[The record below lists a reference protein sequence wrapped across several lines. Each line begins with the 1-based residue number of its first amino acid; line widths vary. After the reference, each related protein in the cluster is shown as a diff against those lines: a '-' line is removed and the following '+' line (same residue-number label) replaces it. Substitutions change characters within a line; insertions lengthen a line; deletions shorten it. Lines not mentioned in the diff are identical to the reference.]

1 MDARRPQAA
10 RPHDCCGGPSGVAQ
24 AQTEGKAAVQAHA
37 ADPYITPSD
46 TTMPLLSPSAKKK
59 QQKIGGVPLDLAR
72 AVLGAVFDT
81 LDETRTGSLEV
92 AELQRVGFKTATMV
106 GSPSDAQVDRE
117 AFVRTIVSLLG
128 RKNADDSAKLLPE
141 AVALCGRVFRLR
153 AAAAARD
160 AADLAR
166 AEAEEKADVARY
178 AARTRAERATTDGR
192 RAEAAAAEGRRIADG
207 LRGRL
212 EAAEDELG
220 RVRAALRDATA
231 DAEAT
236 AAKMERLQE
245 ALARGDTADR
255 VAELEEALAAANERV
270 RAQAPDDLRDQ
281 LAAARADVKAVL
293 ARADNAEK
301 RVAEANEA
309 CAAATKRAEVAEARV
324 EAAERREVDAV
335 TDATNRVESA
345 EIARDAAQRRADA
358 AEAAISSSAD
368 AVTAATRRA
377 DNAEKRAAKAEEAM
391 TAAVQRAQT
400 AGDAV
405 AAAGDA
411 AALLAQAETR
421 ISEERQRAAAAEA
434 TRDEEQRRA
443 VAAEATRDEE
453 RHRADAADAKRTEAS
468 RRAARAEK
476 ALATAIDREKTA
488 EAKTTE
494 VLRRAKTAETAAG
507 MAEAAV
513 QAAVRK
519 AEKAEAELARQRTA
533 QSPEELH
540 ALRQDL
546 ARAKAARD
554 QAEARLAKGG
564 SGAADHFRAAL
575 SGLLAGLSLDDN
587 SDDGGALDVAEL
599 LDAGAEPDVVAAI
612 DTEGRGRIA
621 PAVLVD
627 ILAQSSTYQSAEQSA
642 SMLREWAQI
651 AVAVLDD
658 RHRAR
663 RNRENDSG
671 SGYNVGAMFCGLD
684 FSGE

>member
-1 MDARRPQAA
+1 
-10 RPHDCCGGPSGVAQ
+10 
-24 AQTEGKAAVQAHA
+24 
-37 ADPYITPSD
+37 
-46 TTMPLLSPSAKKK
+46 MPLLSPSAKKK

-117 AFVRTIVSLLG
+117 AFVSTIVSLLG

-245 ALARGDTADR
+245 ALAKSDNSDR
-255 VAELEEALAAANERV
+255 VADLEQALAAANERV
-270 RAQAPDDLRDQ
+270 RETPETDAGLRDQ
-281 LAAARADVKAVL
+281 LIEARENVKAVL

-301 RVAEANEA
+301 RAAEASESI
-309 CAAATKRAEVAEARV
+309 AAATKRAEAAEALV
-324 EAAERREVDAV
+324 EAAQRREVDAV

-345 EIARDAAQRRADA
+345 EIARDAAQRRAAA

-391 TAAVQRAQT
+391 TAAVSAPRPPAT
-400 AGDAV
+400 RSRRPATRRRSSRRPNPEFPRKGDAPPPPRRRGTRNS
-405 AAAGDA
+405 AAPSPPRRRGTRSAAGP
-411 AALLAQAETR
+411 TR
-421 ISEERQRAAAAEA
+421 PRQNGPRRPGAPRAPRRPWRRRSTARKPRRPKRPKCCGA
-434 TRDEEQRRA
+434 RRRPRPRRA
-443 VAAEATRDEE
+443 WPRPPSERRCARPRPRPSSRVRPPRSAPSARTSRARGGRD
-453 RHRADAADAKRTEAS
+453 
-468 RRAARAEK
+468 
-476 ALATAIDREKTA
+476 
-488 EAKTTE
+488 
-494 VLRRAKTAETAAG
+494 
-507 MAEAAV
+507 
-513 QAAVRK
+513 
-519 AEKAEAELARQRTA
+519 
-533 QSPEELH
+533 P
-540 ALRQDL
+540 
-546 ARAKAARD
+546 
-554 QAEARLAKGG
+554 ARLARRLGRGG
-564 SGAADHFRAAL
+564 PLPCGAL
-575 SGLLAGLSLDDN
+575 GLLAGLSLDDN
-587 SDDGGALDVAEL
+587 SDDGGALDVADL

-663 RNRENDSG
+663 RNRENESG

>member
-1 MDARRPQAA
+1 
-10 RPHDCCGGPSGVAQ
+10 
-24 AQTEGKAAVQAHA
+24 
-37 ADPYITPSD
+37 
-46 TTMPLLSPSAKKK
+46 MPLLSPSAKKK

-245 ALARGDTADR
+245 ALAKSDNSDR
-255 VAELEEALAAANERV
+255 VADLEQALAAANERV
-270 RAQAPDDLRDQ
+270 RETPETDAGLRDQ
-281 LAAARADVKAVL
+281 LIEARENVKAVL

-301 RVAEANEA
+301 RAAEANEA
-309 CAAATKRAEVAEARV
+309 CAAATKRAEAAEALV
-324 EAAERREVDAV
+324 EAAQRREVDAV

-345 EIARDAAQRRADA
+345 EIARDAAQRRAAA

-377 DNAEKRAAKAEEAM
+377 DNAEQRAAKAEEAM

-411 AALLAQAETR
+411 AALLAQAESR
-421 ISEERQRAAAAEA
+421 ISEERRRAAAAEA

-443 VAAEATRDEE
+443 VAAEAKRDEE
-453 RHRADAADAKRTEAS
+453 RRRADAADAKRTEAS

-476 ALATAIDREKTA
+476 ALATAIDREKIA

-494 VLRRAKTAETAAG
+494 ILRRAKTAETAAG

-519 AEKAEAELARQRTA
+519 AEKAESESARLRAAAPAELQT
-533 QSPEELH
+533 
-540 ALRQDL
+540 LREDL

-587 SDDGGALDVAEL
+587 SEDGGALDVAEL

-663 RNRENDSG
+663 RNRENDAG